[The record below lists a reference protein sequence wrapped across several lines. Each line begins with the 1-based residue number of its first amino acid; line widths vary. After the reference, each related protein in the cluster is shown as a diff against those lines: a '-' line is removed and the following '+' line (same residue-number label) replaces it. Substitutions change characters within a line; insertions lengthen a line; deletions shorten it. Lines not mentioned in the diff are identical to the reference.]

1 MSTSSILLMVT
12 LSPVACVLFES
23 LLWLV
28 QPFVTWLLRR
38 L

>member
-1 MSTSSILLMVT
+1 MSISVILLMVT
-12 LSPVACVLFES
+12 LSPVACALFES

-28 QPFVTWLLRR
+28 QPLVTWFLRR